1 MEMQARLARQQRRIQ
16 ELEKV
21 IRRRSIF
28 YALYKAG
35 QSVQNSLRRKT
46 GGGT

>member
-1 MEMQARLARQQRRIQ
+1 MQGRLARQQRRIE

-35 QSVQNSLRRKT
+35 QSLQNLLRRKT
-46 GGGT
+46 GTGK